1 MDDHE
6 RYTPWHRGR
15 SRPDIGSA
23 VREAR
28 KRAGL
33 TQVELADQLPISR
46 TTLQRIE
53 RGDDS
58 SLQALLST
66 TAELGMEIILVP
78 RGAEVFVDRGLPD
91 WRAPRVGPSSP
102 LR

>member
-1 MDDHE
+1 MAS
-6 RYTPWHRGR
+6 GR

-23 VREAR
+23 VRSAR

-53 RGDDS
+53 RGGDS

-66 TAELGMEIILVP
+66 TAELGLEIILVP
-78 RGAEVFVDRGLPD
+78 RVAQVFVDRDLPH
-91 WRAPRVGPSSP
+91 RQAPRVVPSSSP
-102 LR
+102 R